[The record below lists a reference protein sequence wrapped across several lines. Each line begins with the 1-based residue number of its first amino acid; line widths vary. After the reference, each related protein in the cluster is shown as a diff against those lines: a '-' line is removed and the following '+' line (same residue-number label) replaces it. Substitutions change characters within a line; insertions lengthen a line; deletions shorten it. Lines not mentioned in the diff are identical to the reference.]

1 MNRRRKSTAIKTVP
15 AAPAKSRRAAVF
27 RFSGPAKVKQTC
39 IEPEVITH
47 CRKFERINDA
57 PPGPLKLRF
66 DYQTQGDGN
75 E

>member
-1 MNRRRKSTAIKTVP
+1 M
-15 AAPAKSRRAAVF
+15 F
-27 RFSGPAKVKQTC
+27 RFSGPVKVKQTC